1 MLKNLEAGS
10 CVSTPR
16 YFPATVIR
24 ARLMDGHVHSSL
36 CLHKLCFDRTPGSV
50 YDSVYCRWAKP
61 IVAFIQQG
69 DRWGF
74 FAEREWEITA
84 STDKNAR
91 PWTETVK
98 RCYCKINAT
107 PIQDNTEGSSVYPS
121 RQSSTSDTAEYVKWK
136 RHPKKSIRDD
146 TAKKGWC
153 CSFCLT
159 VRLGWLVSVTKKL
172 LSRRGGGGK
181 PFANSKVGIECFNC
195 EGNSLL

>member
-16 YFPATVIR
+16 YFPARVIR
-24 ARLMDGHVHSSL
+24 AWLMDGHVHSSL

-107 PIQDNTEGSSVYPS
+107 PIQDNTEGSSVFILADSHLHQIQLNMLNGSIIRKKVSRMTLLKKADVAPS
-121 RQSSTSDTAEYVKWK
+121 AWQLGWAGWSLSQKNCCLDVGVGESFLLIVKW
-136 RHPKKSIRDD
+136 
-146 TAKKGWC
+146 
-153 CSFCLT
+153 
-159 VRLGWLVSVTKKL
+159 V
-172 LSRRGGGGK
+172 
-181 PFANSKVGIECFNC
+181 
-195 EGNSLL
+195 